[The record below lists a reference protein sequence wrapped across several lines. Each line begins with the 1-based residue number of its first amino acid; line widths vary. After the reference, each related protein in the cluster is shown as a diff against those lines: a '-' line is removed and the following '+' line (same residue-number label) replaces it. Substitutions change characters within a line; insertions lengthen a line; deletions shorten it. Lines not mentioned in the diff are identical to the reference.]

1 MYKEVTRQYYRKSLL
16 IDKYSFMLLFFLR
29 KSLCFS
35 IELLINFFLP
45 AILFLYWW
53 AGKNVL
59 LSHTIFCQ
67 REIIFYIYTSYS
79 LSKCRNLSI
88 WKLCNEVDLS
98 KEVATLDDRVA
109 VILRRRT
116 RTLSPN
122 NFESQSKRRQ
132 LSIRMLN
139 QESVTRIVVEWTRT
153 RRVITQR

>member
-1 MYKEVTRQYYRKSLL
+1 MSHCLTQYSVRER
-16 IDKYSFMLLFFLR
+16 LF
-29 KSLCFS
+29 
-35 IELLINFFLP
+35 
-45 AILFLYWW
+45 
-53 AGKNVL
+53 
-59 LSHTIFCQ
+59 
-67 REIIFYIYTSYS
+67 FYIYTSYS

-122 NFESQSKRRQ
+122 NFESQSKCRQ

-139 QESVTRIVVEWTRT
+139 QESVTRIVVE
-153 RRVITQR
+153 